1 MSELTRKPITKLG
14 WVDDVTQSGYLPD
27 PLRVLFTT
35 PPCDV
40 YKDEGYDGD
49 IPCIT
54 DDGRLD
60 WFAHHPL
67 AYPLQYQPSVRSRA
81 YEIAFLEANVPG
93 PTYLH
98 LPTQSEIESQ
108 LDSGE
113 FTVLA
118 ISSYTWTLPWALKL
132 AEVARRDYGIKEIWL
147 GGYAVMTPEPRLRL
161 LFDRLFWGYS
171 ESNFRAAIG
180 LSPLAVSEIE
190 HPLLLNESTYL
201 AHKVKIGHLFWR
213 RGCTQHCTFC
223 ADPVFQPGGE
233 AGLSMATVERVID
246 RYREE
251 GCLTIH
257 LVNQDVQPFSAQG
270 ELVIQILKRHQI
282 PFTMMTSF
290 QALTAK
296 GDDGLK
302 RLADSGLTMAQLG
315 IESLSD
321 TNLSKSLKTTS
332 FGQIER
338 TVKTMEA
345 LKIRLSATY
354 MLCFED
360 DTVQSIRLAKT
371 KLGDLGPI
379 YTYFSIIQ
387 PMPGT
392 PFYHDL
398 DRRGLINDWDFR
410 RWTGGYLVWKHPS
423 IAPEEAREL
432 VREMDLGINTPLFN
446 RRLKQ
451 EWDRIDRMHER
462 MRLRSKGE
470 LTAQLQPQARVY
482 CAPELLAAPG
492 AGCL

>member
-1 MSELTRKPITKLG
+1 MTGTRRNPNSRQG
-14 WVDDVTQSGYLPD
+14 WVDDVTMSGFVPD
-27 PLRVLFTT
+27 PARVLFTT
-35 PPCDV
+35 APRDV
-40 YKDEGYDGD
+40 YLEEKYDGD

-54 DDGRLD
+54 SDGRLD

-67 AYPLQYQPSVRSRA
+67 AYPLEYQPSVKSRA
-81 YEIAFLEANVPG
+81 YEVAFLEANVPG

-98 LPTQSEIESQ
+98 LPTQAEIEAH
-108 LDSGE
+108 LASGD

-118 ISSYTWTLPWALKL
+118 ITSYTWTLPWALDM
-132 AEVARRDYGIKEIWL
+132 AERARRDYGVKEVWL
-147 GGYAVMTPEPRLRL
+147 GGYGVMTPEPKLRV

-171 ESNFRAAIG
+171 ESNFRVAIG
-180 LSPLAVSEIE
+180 LAPLSVREIE

-223 ADPVFQPGGE
+223 ADPVFQPRGE
-233 AGLSMATVERVID
+233 AGLSMETIERMIM
-246 RYREE
+246 RYKEQ
-251 GCLTIH
+251 GCLSIH

-270 ELVIQILKRHQI
+270 EQVIRILKRHQI

-321 TNLSKSLKTTS
+321 INLSKSLKTTS

-338 TVKTMEA
+338 TVKTMDA
-345 LKIRLSATY
+345 LRIRLSATY

-360 DTVQSIRLAKT
+360 DTAQSISLAKT

-392 PFYHDL
+392 PFFDDL
-398 DRRGLINDWDFR
+398 HRRGLINDWDFR
-410 RWTGGYLVWKHPS
+410 RWTGGYLVWKHPT

-432 VREMDLGINTPLFN
+432 VREMDRAINTPLHN
-446 RRLKQ
+446 KRLKQ
-451 EWDRIDRMHER
+451 EWDRIDRMRER
-462 MRLRSKGE
+462 MRERNGGE
-470 LTAQLQPQARVY
+470 VPELKPQARVY
-482 CAPELLAAPG
+482 FAPEALTVPC
-492 AGCL
+492 AG

>member
-1 MSELTRKPITKLG
+1 MCEIPRKPISGQG
-14 WVDDVTQSGYLPD
+14 WVDDVTMSGFVPD
-27 PLRVLFTT
+27 PSRVLFTT
-35 PPCDV
+35 PPRDV
-40 YKDEGYDGD
+40 YHDENYDGD

-54 DDGRLD
+54 SDGRLD

-67 AYPLQYQPSVRSRA
+67 AYPLEYQPSVKSRS
-81 YEIAFLEANVPG
+81 YEVAFLEANVPG

-98 LPTQSEIESQ
+98 LPTQSEIESH
-108 LDSGE
+108 LASGD

-118 ISSYTWTLPWALKL
+118 ITSYTWTLPWALKM
-132 AEVARRDYGIKEIWL
+132 AERARKDYGVREVWL
-147 GGYAVMTPEPRLRL
+147 GGYGVMTPEPKLRV

-171 ESNFRAAIG
+171 ESNFRASIG
-180 LSPLAVSEIE
+180 LTPLPVREIE

-223 ADPVFQPGGE
+223 ADPVFQPRGE
-233 AGLSMATVERVID
+233 AGLSMETVERVIM
-246 RYREE
+246 RYKEE
-251 GCLTIH
+251 GCVTIH

-270 ELVIQILKRHQI
+270 EQVIRILKRHHI

-321 TNLSKSLKTTS
+321 TNLSKTLKTTNY
-332 FGQIER
+332 GHIER
-338 TVKTMEA
+338 TVKTMDA
-345 LKIRLSATY
+345 LRIRLSATY

-360 DTVQSIRLAKT
+360 DTVQSIRVAKA

-392 PFYHDL
+392 PFFHDL
-398 DRRGLINDWDFR
+398 HRRGLINDWDFR
-410 RWTGGYLVWKHPS
+410 RWTGGYLVWKHPT

-432 VREMDLGINTPLFN
+432 VREMDLAINTPLHN

-451 EWDRIDRMHER
+451 EWDRIDRMRNR
-462 MRLRSKGE
+462 MSQRAKGE
-470 LTAQLQPQARVY
+470 MTDLKPEARVY
-482 CAPELLAAPG
+482 FAPELVTVPP
-492 AGCL
+492 AGCI